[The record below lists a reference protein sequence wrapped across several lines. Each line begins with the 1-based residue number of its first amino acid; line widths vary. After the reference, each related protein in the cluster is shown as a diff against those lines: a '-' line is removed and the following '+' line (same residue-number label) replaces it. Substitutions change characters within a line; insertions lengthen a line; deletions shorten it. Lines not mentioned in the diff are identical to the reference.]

1 MNHRIRA
8 AGGFQN
14 FLKRVARTGAADIT
28 EAELAALGRADAARQ
43 FPHLPPDAA
52 FKQKYGSPRATE
64 ASRAFHAAAARLG
77 DRKMEAA

>member
-1 MNHRIRA
+1 MNQRIRA

-14 FLKRVARTGAADIT
+14 FCKRVARTGGDIT
-28 EAELAALGRADAARQ
+28 AAELAALAKIDAMNH

-52 FKQKYGSPRATE
+52 FKRKYGSPRGAE

-77 DRKMEAA
+77 DRKTEAT